1 MSSLAGQ
8 YVFLSAS
15 FPSGERARR
24 FPPFDPGEIA
34 DAVTAVVRAVL
45 KGDGKLLFGGHP
57 TITPLVLM
65 IASELNRKAVVDVF
79 QSHWFEDQITPEVHA
94 LAEAGYGCIHW
105 TPKLESREQS
115 LQEMRREML
124 CFDQPIAAGVFVG
137 GMEGIR
143 DEFDQFGA
151 SVQNA
156 PRIPL
161 PGAGGAAAQLPLDYA
176 KHILGDHME
185 SRHYPFVASLMVE
198 RLADA
203 VGPEEIITHDPNS
216 FF

>member
-1 MSSLAGQ
+1 MSSLAGWH
-8 YVFLSAS
+8 VFLSAS

-24 FPPFDPGEIA
+24 FQSIDPGEIA

-45 KGDGKLLFGGHP
+45 AGDGKLLFGGHP

-79 QSHWFEDQITPEVHA
+79 QSRWFENQITPEVHT

-105 TPKLESREQS
+105 TPKLESRELS
-115 LQEMRREML
+115 LREMRRQML
-124 CFDQPIAAGVFVG
+124 CLDQPIAAGVFVG

-143 DEFDQFGA
+143 DEFDQFGDM
-151 SVQNA
+151 VPKV

-161 PGAGGAAAQLPLDYA
+161 PGAGGAAAELPLDEA
-176 KHILGDHME
+176 THILGDHMQ
-185 SRHYPFVASLMVE
+185 SRQYPFVASLMVE
-198 RLADA
+198 RLAGPIEPK
-203 VGPEEIITHDPNS
+203 VGITHGPSS

>member
-1 MSSLAGQ
+1 MNSLAGR

-15 FPSGERARR
+15 FPSGERALR
-24 FPPFDPGEIA
+24 FQPCDPGEIT

-45 KGDGKLLFGGHP
+45 KGHGKLLFGGHP

-65 IASELNRKAVVDVF
+65 IASELDRKSVVDVF
-79 QSHWFEDQITPEVHA
+79 QSLWFEDSITPAVRA
-94 LAEAGYGCIHW
+94 LETEGYGCIHW
-105 TPKLESREQS
+105 TPKLESRENS
-115 LQEMRREML
+115 LQKMRQEML
-124 CFDQPIAAGVFVG
+124 CFDHRIAAGVFVG

-143 DEFDQFGA
+143 DEFDQFGDM
-151 SVQNA
+151 VQNA

-161 PGAGGAAAQLPLDYA
+161 PGAGGAAAQLPLDEA

-185 SRHYPFVASLMVE
+185 STQYPFVASLMVDH
-198 RLADA
+198 LADE
-203 VGPEEIITHDPNS
+203 VGPEEIITHEPSN